1 MRIFAICVVAVLLGC
16 STYAPSEEHVVAYA
30 KALQVSAIDAA
41 LPPGLTLAEWISI
54 RAQGG
59 LVTWESNDCGE
70 QTGDPA
76 TTPSDFPICAEAQF
90 KTCAGLTA
98 SLSLAVGTL
107 RRGISSRPDLFWAQI
122 GDGNDIVD
130 NSTLSA
136 FGHAAPVCRDAPNN
150 SFKPNPLRGFKT
162 PSDSSGGSA

>member
-1 MRIFAICVVAVLLGC
+1 MRIFAIGVLALLLGC
-16 STYAPSEEHVVAYA
+16 ATSAPSEEHVVAYA

-41 LPPGLTLAEWISI
+41 LPPGLTLAEWISA

-70 QTGDPA
+70 QTGNPA

-98 SLSLAVGTL
+98 SLSVVVGTF
-107 RRGISSRPDLFWAQI
+107 RRGIGSRPGLFWAQI
-122 GDGNDIVD
+122 GGVDGSVD

-136 FGHAAPVCRDAPNN
+136 FGHATPVCRDAPNN
-150 SFKPNPLRGFKT
+150 SFKPNPLRGFNL
-162 PSDSSGGSA
+162 PCWLSGGSA